1 MSQPSDSTTVSDAE
15 RGTTLGAT
23 LLRVA
28 WFAIILGLVIET
40 VLLVLAAGF
49 GDIPGIKEIAVDLVQ
64 KISWS
69 VIVCVGL
76 AFGKAASKSQPA
88 WTGLSGL
95 FAAPVTF
102 SVAGTLHKSASYALH
117 LPAGSGFIVLFLLA
131 LLKGLEYGTLGW
143 LLARV
148 GKKPGA
154 GAGAYAGVGFV
165 VGLVFGTVI
174 VYTSGSNRAVL
185 AVLPEFINEVLY
197 PIGCSLALFAAD
209 VLGKRAGK

>member
-1 MSQPSDSTTVSDAE
+1 MVNDCLCRP
-15 RGTTLGAT
+15 
-23 LLRVA
+23 
-28 WFAIILGLVIET
+28 
-40 VLLVLAAGF
+40 GF
-49 GDIPGIKEIAVDLVQ
+49 RQG
-64 KISWS
+64 
-69 VIVCVGL
+69 
-76 AFGKAASKSQPA
+76 ASKSQPA

-95 FAAPVTF
+95 FAAPVAF

-154 GAGAYAGVGFV
+154 GAGAYADVRFV

-174 VYTSGSNRAVL
+174 VYTAGSNRAVL